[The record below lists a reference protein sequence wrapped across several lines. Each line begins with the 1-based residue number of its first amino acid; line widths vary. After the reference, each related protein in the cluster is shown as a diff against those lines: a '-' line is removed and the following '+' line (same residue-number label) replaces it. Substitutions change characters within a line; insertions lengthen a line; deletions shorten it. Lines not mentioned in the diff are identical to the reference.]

1 MSRCR
6 ETFKIDEGINV
17 AGTTEH
23 ELSGLEPDNLL
34 AFLALL
40 GLLRALET
48 AKPDWRPRVK
58 WRGSPPSADLVIDRE
73 ITSDQLAFE
82 IDIGVKQIGQSY
94 AVLDGYDNIKFTAE
108 EFRTLFQRTWTDRIQ
123 SQIVCALASD
133 GAMKKNGKEIAPTA
147 FCAIFGSGHQHFL
160 KRLRSV
166 PCDGTADD
174 IHSALFETWQYIDDT
189 PSFRWDPIE
198 DRRYALQFGDP
209 SRNKIGTVTGANRL
223 AAIGFGTLVSV
234 PTTQG
239 LATLGL
245 VDKNKQKYACWPIP
259 NVPTTLAVYLALLAH
274 PDLANPKESLKLY
287 GISAIARAERFQV
300 EKYFNFT
307 RARIQSLS

>member
-1 MSRCR
+1 M
-6 ETFKIDEGINV
+6 DEGTNV

-40 GLLRALET
+40 GLLRSLET
-48 AKPDWRPRVK
+48 AKPDWHPRVK
-58 WRGSPPSADLVIDRE
+58 WHGSPPSANLVIDRE
-73 ITSDQLAFE
+73 VTSDQLAFE
-82 IDIGVKQIGQSY
+82 TDIGVKQIGQWY
-94 AVLDGYDNIKFTAE
+94 AVLDGYDDIKFTSE
-108 EFRTLFQRTWTDRIQ
+108 KFRTLQGTCTNRIQ
-123 SQIVCALASD
+123 SQVVCALASD
-133 GAMKKNGKEIAPTA
+133 GAIKKDGRQIAPTA

-166 PCDGTADD
+166 PCNGTADD
-174 IHSALFETWQYIDDT
+174 IHSALFETWQYLDDT

-209 SRNKIGTVTGANRL
+209 SKNKIGTVTGANRL

-234 PTTQG
+234 PTTLG

-245 VDKNKQKYACWPIP
+245 VDKDKHKYVCWPVP
-259 NVPTTLAVYLALLAH
+259 NVPTTLAAYLALLAH
-274 PDLANPKESLKLY
+274 PDLANPKESFTLY

-307 RARIQSLS
+307 RARMQFLS

>member
-1 MSRCR
+1 M
-6 ETFKIDEGINV
+6 DEGINV

-48 AKPDWRPRVK
+48 AKPDWHPRVK
-58 WRGSPPSADLVIDRE
+58 WHGSPLSANLIIDRE
-73 ITSDQLAFE
+73 VTSDQLASE
-82 IDIGVKQIGQSY
+82 TDIGVKQIGQWY
-94 AVLDGYDNIKFTAE
+94 AVLDGYDDIKFTSE
-108 EFRTLFQRTWTDRIQ
+108 EFRTLQRTCTNRIQ

-133 GAMKKNGKEIAPTA
+133 GTIKKNGKKITPTA

-174 IHSALFETWQYIDDT
+174 IHSALFETWQYLDDT

-209 SRNKIGTVTGANRL
+209 SKNKIGTVRGANRL

-234 PTTQG
+234 PTTRG

-245 VDKNKQKYACWPIP
+245 VDKDKQKYACWPVP

-274 PDLANPKESLKLY
+274 PDLANPKESFKLKLY

-307 RARIQSLS
+307 RARMQFLS